1 MSRLTVLGFVPLF
14 AAASAGAQAPGE
26 MPPAPVPAAPQVVV
40 AAPQVHRWSIAV
52 GVGAMGLAPKHAP
65 EAQADFSIAE
75 IAIRYLAGTNF
86 EIELGASGGR
96 QQLEDGRE
104 GDLAMGSVML
114 AARYHFRPRQTW
126 DWWLMGGLGGMVV
139 APHRSSDEELDRAQ
153 RPAGVL
159 GIGIERRFNRFAIHA
174 EARAIAAA
182 ETEAEREMTVPV
194 YGDMQSG
201 AYSGG
206 SISVGVSYAF

>member
-14 AAASAGAQAPGE
+14 AAATAAAQAPGE
-26 MPPAPVPAAPQVVV
+26 MAPSPVPTAPQIVV
-40 AAPQVHRWSIAV
+40 AAPKLHRWSIAV
-52 GVGAMGLAPKHAP
+52 GVGAMGLAPKNAP
-65 EAQADFSIAE
+65 DAQADFTIAE
-75 IAIRYLAGTNF
+75 IAIRYLAGKNF

-96 QQLEDGRE
+96 QQLEDGSE

-139 APHRSSDEELDRAQ
+139 APHNSSDEQLEQAQ

-159 GIGIERRFNRFAIHA
+159 GIGIERRFDRFAIQA
-174 EARAIAAA
+174 EARAVAAA
-182 ETEAEREMTVPV
+182 ETEAEREMSV
-194 YGDMQSG
+194 YGEQSG

-206 SISVGVSYAF
+206 LITVGVSYAF